1 MHKAFHIPRFLQFF
15 SVCNRALGRAG
26 EGDLL
31 CCIASSIN
39 FCYQFFRLE
48 GLAAA
53 VQTQKPPQSP
63 RKNEYK
69 PKAARQ
75 YWLLI
80 FRETRQR
87 SWTSPARNLLPWNTL
102 VYPLRPTLG
111 LKGLRNNWL
120 IWLPV
125 EWPLVH
131 FKPNW
136 YHRYLNQLPS
146 PLSAHLYVYVY
157 MYIYKVCT
165 ILSFVSV

>member
-87 SWTSPARNLLPWNTL
+87 PWTSPARNLLPWNTL

-157 MYIYKVCT
+157 MYIY
-165 ILSFVSV
+165 I

>member
-87 SWTSPARNLLPWNTL
+87 PWTSPARNLLPWNTL

-146 PLSAHLYVYVY
+146 PLSAHTTF
-157 MYIYKVCT
+157 MCIYI
-165 ILSFVSV
+165 

>member
-15 SVCNRALGRAG
+15 SVCNRALGRG
-26 EGDLL
+26 GDLL

-48 GLAAA
+48 GLAAV

-80 FRETRQR
+80 FREIRQR
-87 SWTSPARNLLPWNTL
+87 PWTSPARNLLPWNTA
-102 VYPLRPTLG
+102 VYLLRPTLG

-146 PLSAHLYVYVY
+146 PLSAQLYVYVY
-157 MYIYKVCT
+157 IYIYKVCI

>member
-87 SWTSPARNLLPWNTL
+87 PWTSPARNLLPWNTL